1 LQKVPLS
8 ETFCKLDLT
17 SERPEMDGLNASRET
32 RHTDGFPKTAMI
44 GALWD
49 RWAARDGERFGRADR
64 QQNGT

>member
-1 LQKVPLS
+1 
-8 ETFCKLDLT
+8 
-17 SERPEMDGLNASRET
+17 MNGLNASPET